1 MNGNKIALCPWLIWS
16 DSNATHLLLFISTIC
31 AITHHSS
38 PMCFYS
44 LFVPAVQGCTCIGSA
59 SFFLNQMFKSKC
71 KKNANASILTY
82 VCRLNVQIQMQ
93 KKKCTHSD
101 LCLRIKCSNPN
112 AKKRYASNLCL
123 QIKCS
128 NAADQGVH
136 ILHRALHQAI
146 ISFSNLIKLKTLW
159 SKTFVVIIAS
169 VFKVG
174 WKVRCWKVCSITK
187 FVQ

>member
-1 MNGNKIALCPWLIWS
+1 MQLI
-16 DSNATHLLLFISTIC
+16 
-31 AITHHSS
+31 
-38 PMCFYS
+38 CFYS
-44 LFVPAVQGCTCIGSA
+44 LALFVPSLITHHPCASILYLCQLFRVAHASDLPLLFNLNVQI
-59 SFFLNQMFKSKC
+59 QMQ
-71 KKNANASILTY
+71 KNANASILTY

-93 KKKCTHSD
+93 KRNAPTRT
-101 LCLRIKCSNPN
+101 CLRIKCSNPN

-146 ISFSNLIKLKTLW
+146 ISFSNLIKLKTLCW
-159 SKTFVVIIAS
+159 SKTYVVIIVS

-174 WKVRCWKVCSITK
+174 
-187 FVQ
+187 